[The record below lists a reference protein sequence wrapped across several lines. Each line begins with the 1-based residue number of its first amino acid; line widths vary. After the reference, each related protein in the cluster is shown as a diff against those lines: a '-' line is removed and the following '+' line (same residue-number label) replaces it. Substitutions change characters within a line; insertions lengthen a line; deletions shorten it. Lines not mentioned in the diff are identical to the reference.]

1 MAKILAIT
9 PETISISMENDVIKD
24 VPVNLLNFVPQ
35 IGDAVEVSVS
45 VNNIVVMKTD
55 NKDTEQSAAQSAAI
69 TDTDDTNTG
78 TGINTETNT
87 KEKKKKR
94 KWTTVVEFIFLIFG
108 SVYMISEG
116 KIIWSVLFVILT
128 VDTGLKVYQNLKK
141 PLTKDTKE

>member
-55 NKDTEQSAAQSAAI
+55 NEDTEQSAAQSAAI

-94 KWTTVVEFIFLIFG
+94 KWTTVVEFIFLIFV

-128 VDTGLKVYQNLKK
+128 VDTGLKVYRTLKK

>member
-55 NKDTEQSAAQSAAI
+55 NEDTEQSAAQSAAI

>member
-55 NKDTEQSAAQSAAI
+55 NEDTEQSAAQSAAI

-94 KWTTVVEFIFLIFG
+94 KWTTVVEFIFLIFV

-128 VDTGLKVYQNLKK
+128 VDTGLKVYRNLKK